1 MTERA
6 FLGEFE
12 QLVLATALRLK
23 SGYGAELVRELEQR
37 TGRQVQGGALYV
49 TLDRLEAKGYLV
61 SRMGEPDPARGGRP
75 KRFVEVTRE
84 GVRALAEHREALLR
98 VWEGLEGTLEDA

>member
-1 MTERA
+1 MTDRT

-12 QLVLATALRLK
+12 HLVLATALRLK
-23 SGYGAELVRELEQR
+23 EGYGAELVRELEDR

-49 TLDRLEAKGYLV
+49 TLDRLEKKGYLR
-61 SRMGEPDPARGGRP
+61 SRMGEPDARRGGRP
-75 KRFVEVTRE
+75 KRFVQATPE

-98 VWEGLEGTLEDA
+98 VWEGLEATLGDA

>member
-12 QLVLATALRLK
+12 HLVLATALRLED
-23 SGYGAELVRELEQR
+23 GYGAELVRDLEER

-49 TLDRLEAKGYLV
+49 TLDRLERKGYLV
-61 SRMGEPDPARGGRP
+61 SRMGDPDRKRGGRP
-75 KRFVEVTRE
+75 KRFVEVTQE
-84 GVRALAEHREALLR
+84 GVDALAQHRDALLR
-98 VWEGLEGTLEDA
+98 VWEGLETTLGDA